1 MFGWC
6 LCGVV
11 YIDVNIIK
19 HSRFFYNIR
28 IVRTVN
34 ILLKYHILKPIN
46 YAYINMY
53 KLNKTS

>member
-53 KLNKTS
+53 KLK